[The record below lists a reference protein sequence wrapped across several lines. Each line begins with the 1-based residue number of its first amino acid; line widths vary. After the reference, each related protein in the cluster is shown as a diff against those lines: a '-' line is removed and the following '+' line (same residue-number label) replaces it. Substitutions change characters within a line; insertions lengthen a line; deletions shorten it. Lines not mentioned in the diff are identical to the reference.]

1 MRGVVYMLAEIEVN
15 LRTILQNEVKL
26 KEKIENI
33 SSESNLSD
41 LGLNSVSII
50 KVIIAIEKYY
60 NFDFEIEDLRQGN
73 MNSISNMAKVI
84 EKYINN

>member
-1 MRGVVYMLAEIEVN
+1 MLDEIEVN

-50 KVIIAIEKYY
+50 KVIIAIEKHY
-60 NFDFEIEDLRQGN
+60 NFDFEIEDLRQEN
-73 MNSISNMAKVI
+73 MSSISNLAKVI